1 MYLIPLAA
9 VALASCSNES
19 TDSREQ
25 RTATNPGT
33 ALNIFPAV
41 QGTTRGTIT
50 TDANFTSFIV
60 KASADANFWY
70 VDQGAAAPDPSNA
83 SSYKVLGT
91 GFTATVTKTNN
102 KWQIQP
108 TDPVVNDPENPIK
121 DYYWSSKSMTSSF
134 TAWAPTTFN
143 PENDYTVEKEI
154 GDQEDIVYAYNSG
167 AASTFT
173 SGVPMNFQHALS
185 QVVIKALNKDNT
197 YEIKVAGVK
206 LNNIKNK
213 GLFNM
218 GDVAT
223 ATTSGVFTWPADVW
237 TLRSSYDTYLVG
249 ANDAVVTT
257 AEAAFPPI
265 TLSSAAKQ
273 LTSQP
278 FILMPQT
285 TAKADLTQQTVS
297 GAYFSIL
304 VQVRYKSGEK
314 QGKMKYPTMDT
325 DDEAQGYYAYV
336 AVPVDIDWKPGYKYT
351 YTLNFSKDGIGKVDP
366 KYPDNKPTPLNGY
379 PTADVEEGE
388 DILDGAVPLYFT
400 VTVEDWTDAFETIDM

>member
-41 QGTTRGTIT
+41 QGSTRGQIT
-50 TDANFTSFIV
+50 NDANFDKFIV

-70 VDQGAAAPDPSNA
+70 VGKNDPAPTADNPG
-83 SSYKVLGT
+83 SYTVLGT

-102 KWQIQP
+102 KWQIAPSDP
-108 TDPVVNDPENPIK
+108 TGIAADNN
-121 DYYWSSKSMTSSF
+121 YYWSSKSMTSSF

-143 PENDYTVEKEI
+143 PDADYTVKDDI

-206 LNNIKNK
+206 LNNIVNSGK
-213 GLFNM
+213 FNL
-218 GDVAT
+218 DKVET
-223 ATTSGVFTWPADVW
+223 ATTSGVFSWPTDVW
-237 TLRSSYDTYLVG
+237 TLRSSIFTYV
-249 ANDAVVTT
+249 ANESKATASVFTT
-257 AEAAFPPI
+257 TPI

-273 LTSQP
+273 LTSEP

-285 TAKADLTQQTVS
+285 KAKADLTQPAASIT

-304 VQVRYKSGEK
+304 VQVKEK
-314 QGKMKYPTMDT
+314 ANDKMKYPTLNGDADAT
-325 DDEAQGYYAYV
+325 PYYAYV

-366 KYPDNKPTPLNGY
+366 NQPEDNPGNGY
-379 PTADVEEGE
+379 PSGTPGE
-388 DILDGAVPLYFT
+388 DIVDGPVQLYFT
-400 VTVEDWTDAFETIDM
+400 VTVEDWTDAFETIGM

>member
-1 MYLIPLAA
+1 MKKFMYLIPLAA

-41 QGTTRGTIT
+41 QGSTRGQIT
-50 TDANFTSFIV
+50 NDANFKEFKV
-60 KASADANFWY
+60 QAAANANFWY
-70 VDQGAAAPDPSNA
+70 VDQGATAPDPSNA
-83 SSYKVLGT
+83 SSYSVLGT
-91 GFTATVTKTNN
+91 GFTATVKKSATTN
-102 KWQIQP
+102 KWEIEAEGV
-108 TDPVVNDPENPIK
+108 TGVK

-134 TAWAPTTFN
+134 TAWAPTSFD
-143 PENDYTVEKEI
+143 PEADFIVENKIE
-154 GDQEDIVYAYNSG
+154 DQKDVVYAYNSG
-167 AASTFT
+167 AASNFT

-206 LNNIKNK
+206 LNNIVNSGK
-213 GLFNM
+213 FNL
-218 GDVAT
+218 DKVET
-223 ATTSGVFTWPADVW
+223 ATTSGVFSWPTDVW
-237 TLRSSYDTYLVG
+237 TLRSSIYTYV
-249 ANDAVVTT
+249 ANESKATASTFTT
-257 AEAAFPPI
+257 TPI

-273 LTSQP
+273 LTSEP

-285 TAKADLTQQTVS
+285 KAKADLTQPAASIT

-304 VQVRYKSGEK
+304 VQVKEK
-314 QGKMKYPTMDT
+314 ANDKMKYPTLNGDADAT
-325 DDEAQGYYAYV
+325 PYYAYV

-366 KYPDNKPTPLNGY
+366 NQPDDDPGNGY
-379 PTADVEEGE
+379 PSGTPGE
-388 DILDGAVPLYFT
+388 DIVDGPVQLYFT
-400 VTVEDWTDAFETIDM
+400 VTVEDWTDAFETIGM